1 MSSHVI
7 EFKPT
12 AVKDL
17 KKIPTAVRKRIGRKL
32 DYYSKQPDPLDYATK
47 LTGLTKGGDYRFRVG
62 EYRIVFDL
70 KETKIIVLY
79 IEHRREVYRKH

>member
-1 MSSHVI
+1 MSAYTI

-17 KKIPTAVRKRIGRKL
+17 KKLPTAFRKRIGRKL
-32 DYYSKQPDPLDYATK
+32 DYYCKQPDPLAHATK
-47 LTGLTKGGDYRFRVG
+47 LTGFTKGGDYRFRLG

-70 KETKIIVLY
+70 KKEKIIVLY
-79 IEHRREVYRKH
+79 IEHRREVYHRR